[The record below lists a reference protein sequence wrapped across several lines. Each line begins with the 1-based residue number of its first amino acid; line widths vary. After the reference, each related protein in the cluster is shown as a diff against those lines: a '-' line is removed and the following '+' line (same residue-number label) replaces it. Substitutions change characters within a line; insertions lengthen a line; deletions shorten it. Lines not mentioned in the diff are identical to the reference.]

1 MTNDPYRRVAG
12 LFDTIFEPMN
22 RGLRLIGLGMFRPR
36 KGMAV
41 LDVGC
46 GTGVHLELYRRF
58 ECSLFGIDTSQSML
72 DTAKK
77 RFGEFADLKLAN
89 ACEMPFKDGSF
100 DLVISMLVLHE
111 MDPASRPQAIDE
123 MKRVLKDDGRILLID
138 FHTGPYKFPRG
149 WVTKLVIL
157 VSEIAA
163 GRRHF
168 SNYRNFMS
176 IQGLSTLV
184 EANKLTVENQKAVS
198 GGGLVLYL
206 LCKELNS
213 SGR

>member
-1 MTNDPYRRVAG
+1 MTKDPYQRVAG

-22 RGLRLIGLGMFRPR
+22 RGLRLIGVGMFRPR
-36 KGMAV
+36 KGMTV

-58 ECSLFGIDTSQSML
+58 ECSLFGIDTSESML
-72 DTAKK
+72 DVAKK
-77 RFGEFADLKLAN
+77 RLGEFADLKLAN

-111 MDPASRPQAIDE
+111 MDQASRPRAIDE
-123 MKRVLKDDGRILLID
+123 MKRVLKEDGRILLID
-138 FHTGPYKFPRG
+138 FHTGPYHFPRG
-149 WVTKLVIL
+149 WLTKFVIF

-168 SNYRNFMS
+168 RNYRNFMS
-176 IQGLSTLV
+176 IRGLSTLI
-184 EANKLTVENQKAVS
+184 ATNKLIVEQEKVVG
-198 GGGLVLYL
+198 GGGLVLYVL
-206 LCKELNS
+206 RKN
-213 SGR
+213 

>member
-1 MTNDPYRRVAG
+1 MTKDPYRRVAV
-12 LFDTIFEPMN
+12 LFDTIFEPLN
-22 RGLRLIGLGMFRPR
+22 RGLRLIGVGMFRPR

-58 ECSLFGIDTSQSML
+58 ECSLFGIDASESML
-72 DTAKK
+72 DVAKK
-77 RFGEFADLKLAN
+77 RLGEFADLKLAN

-111 MDPASRPQAIDE
+111 MDQASRPRAIDE
-123 MKRVLKDDGRILLID
+123 MKRVLKETGRILLID
-138 FHTGPYKFPRG
+138 FHTGPYHCPRG
-149 WVTKLVIL
+149 WLTNFVIF

-168 SNYRNFMS
+168 RNYRNFMS
-176 IQGLSTLV
+176 IRGLSTLL
-184 EANKLTVENQKAVS
+184 ETNKLIVEQEKAVS

-206 LCKELNS
+206 LRKN
-213 SGR
+213 

>member
-1 MTNDPYRRVAG
+1 MTKDPYRRVAV
-12 LFDTIFEPMN
+12 LFDTIFEPLN
-22 RGLRLIGLGMFRPR
+22 RGLRLIGVGMFRPR

-58 ECSLFGIDTSQSML
+58 ECSLFGIDTSESML
-72 DTAKK
+72 DVAKK
-77 RFGEFADLKLAN
+77 RLGEFADLKLAN
-89 ACEMPFKDGSF
+89 ACEMPFEDGSF

-111 MDPASRPQAIDE
+111 MDQASRPRAIDD
-123 MKRVLKDDGRILLID
+123 MKRVLKEDGRILLID
-138 FHTGPYKFPRG
+138 FHTGPYHFPRG
-149 WVTKLVIL
+149 WLTKFVIF

-168 SNYRNFMS
+168 RNYRNFMS
-176 IQGLSTLV
+176 IRGLSTLI
-184 EANKLTVENQKAVS
+184 ETNKLIVEQEKAVS

-206 LCKELNS
+206 LRKN
-213 SGR
+213 